1 VHGAVFS
8 AVCAVLGEFHG
19 DAASAR
25 AVELLLRW
33 LGAAALAA
41 PPAWPALAPS

>member
-1 VHGAVFS
+1 MFSDACERHGE
-8 AVCAVLGEFHG
+8 LHG

-33 LGAAALAA
+33 LGAAVLATS
-41 PPAWPALAPS
+41 PAG